1 MRPIRYRIIADD
13 LRHRIGTGE
22 FHLGAVLPSEA
33 DLSAAY
39 EASRVTIRRA
49 LEALRG
55 EGLLE
60 SRQGFGW
67 LVAAE
72 PVRQDLN
79 RLSTIEGQLDAA
91 GVRSD
96 RRIVSFG
103 FRRTPP
109 RVREHLSD
117 RNVLEVVRL
126 HLADDHPFA
135 RVTVW
140 CPEELGATLSRDDVE
155 RSAFLDQLPV
165 RLGGA
170 IQTIGADAASRS
182 DAERLD
188 VPVGS
193 PVLVAERVTLDR
205 SGVAVLVSEHVFPA
219 HLTRFVVTLPAD
231 DGLLEPS
238 GLRIVE
244 RG

>member
-13 LRHRIGTGE
+13 VRRRIADGE
-22 FHLGAVLPSEA
+22 FHHGAVLPSEA

-39 EASRVTIRRA
+39 EASRVTVRRA
-49 LEALRG
+49 LEALRAD
-55 EGLLE
+55 GLVE

-67 LVAAE
+67 LVAAD
-72 PVRQDLN
+72 PVRQDLT

-96 RRIVSFG
+96 RRVVSFR
-103 FRRTPP
+103 FRRTPGK
-109 RVREHLSD
+109 VREHLTCP
-117 RNVLEVVRL
+117 NVLEVVRL
-126 HLADDHPFA
+126 HLADDRPFA

-140 CPEELGATLSRDDVE
+140 CPEELGASLSRDDVE
-155 RSAFLDQLPV
+155 RAAFLDQLPV

-170 IQTIGADAASRS
+170 TQTIGADAVS
-182 DAERLD
+182 DADARLLD
-188 VPVGS
+188 VPAGS
-193 PVLVAERVTLDR
+193 PALVAERVTLDR
-205 SGVAVLVSEHVFPA
+205 SGAPVLVSEHLFPG
-219 HLTRFVVTLPAD
+219 HLTRFVVNLPAD

-244 RG
+244 QS